1 MNFIKSD
8 YKRLT
13 LINVKKQFEQVF
25 FFDICSMN
33 ARMLLK
39 ALFVCLFLYGSNV
52 VIAQESQTTDSL
64 RFVQLTGIVV
74 NDSMERLPF
83 TAVYDKTTRRGVI
96 ADYYGYFALVVHPG
110 DTLQFSYIGYKKKTF
125 VIPMP
130 DSTNELS
137 IVSLLESDTIYT
149 QAVTVYP
156 WPSKEDFAEAFISL
170 KIDNDAIN
178 RAKERLSPQEMAFVY
193 GDLSSDPSLSYGTQ
207 SQQYLNQIYY
217 RGQQAPTNL
226 LNPLAWSNFLKS
238 LNNGDLKI
246 MR

>member
-1 MNFIKSD
+1 MNLGS
-8 YKRLT
+8 
-13 LINVKKQFEQVF
+13 
-25 FFDICSMN
+25 
-33 ARMLLK
+33 LLK
-39 ALFVCLFLYGSNV
+39 RGFLLFLVLLSTELL
-52 VIAQESQTTDSL
+52 AQTDTTKNDSIK
-64 RFVQLTGIVV
+64 FVQLTGIVV

-125 VIPMP
+125 IIPEP
-130 DSTNELS
+130 DESNELS
-137 IVSLLESDTIYT
+137 IVSLLESDTIFT
-149 QAVTVYP
+149 KAVAVYP

-178 RAKERLSPQEMAFVY
+178 RAKQRLSPQEMAFVY
-193 GDLSSDPSLSYGTQ
+193 GDLSSDPSLSYNTQ

-217 RGQQAPTNL
+217 RGQQAPNNL

>member
-1 MNFIKSD
+1 MRAKLN
-8 YKRLT
+8 L
-13 LINVKKQFEQVF
+13 NVFLA
-25 FFDICSMN
+25 S
-33 ARMLLK
+33 
-39 ALFVCLFLYGSNV
+39 LFLSVGTLLT
-52 VIAQESQTTDSL
+52 AQENIERRDSL

-74 NDSMERLPF
+74 NDSLERLPF
-83 TAVYDKTTRRGVI
+83 TAVYDKSTRRGVI

-110 DTLQFSYIGYKKKTF
+110 DTLQFSYIGFKKKTYI
-125 VIPMP
+125 IPEP

-137 IVSLLESDTIYT
+137 IVSLLESDTIY
-149 QAVTVYP
+149 AKSVTVYP
-156 WPSKEDFAEAFISL
+156 WPSKEEFAEAFISL
-170 KIDNDAIN
+170 KINNDAIN

-193 GDLSSDPSLSYGTQ
+193 GDLSSDPSLSYNTQ

-217 RGQQAPTNL
+217 RGQQAPNNL

>member
-1 MNFIKSD
+1 MKAKWFLKVFIACL
-8 YKRLT
+8 LT
-13 LINVKKQFEQVF
+13 SSGTMIV
-25 FFDICSMN
+25 
-33 ARMLLK
+33 
-39 ALFVCLFLYGSNV
+39 
-52 VIAQESQTTDSL
+52 AQDGNNQKDSL
-64 RFVQLTGIVV
+64 KFIQLTGIVV
-74 NDSMERLPF
+74 NDSLERLPY

-110 DTLQFSYIGYKKKTF
+110 DTLQFSYIGFKKKTY
-125 VIPMP
+125 VIPEP

-137 IVSLLESDTIYT
+137 IVSMLESDTIF
-149 QAVTVYP
+149 ANSVSVYP
-156 WPSKEDFAEAFISL
+156 WPSKEEFAEAFVSL
-170 KIDNDAIN
+170 KINNDAIN

-193 GDLSSDPSLSYGTQ
+193 GDLSSDPSLSYNTQ